1 MILKKIQLDKE
12 NIYKISI
19 SNNQLLLDIKD
30 RVEKKVPSSIIR
42 KSDGENV
49 VIGYKNVKGIRLIKY
64 LKKLRHF
71 NISYFN
77 ISFQKFFRKELINS
91 FHHADYI
98 GVPIKY
104 FYYGYTSS
112 VRKFEPRITE
122 YFSFNKQK
130 YVDNHFQL
138 EFIKLPNKNNLKNPI
153 AEQLISNKKI
163 GLISHF
169 NLNSFFLKF
178 NSKVL
183 FQKSIPKRDLRKF
196 NLKMSRKKYNDII
209 NFIKINANKVDIWYL
224 AAGAYAKPF
233 SNYIKKYN
241 GIAIDLGSVVD
252 TWANEFHSRK
262 FLRNEEWKN

>member
-1 MILKKIQLDKE
+1 MSNK
-12 NIYKISI
+12 NIYNVTTT
-19 SNNQLLLDIKD
+19 NNQLLLKIIN
-30 RVEKKVPSSIIR
+30 RVKNKIPTSIIR

-49 VIGYKNVKGIRLIKY
+49 IIGYNNIKGIKFRKY

-77 ISFQKFFRKELINS
+77 FSFQKFFRQELVNS
-91 FHHADYI
+91 FYNADYI

-112 VRKFEPRITE
+112 VRKFEPEITK
-122 YFSFNKQK
+122 YFSFNKKK

-138 EFIKLPNKNNLKNPI
+138 EFIKIPNKNSLNSPI
-153 AEQLISNKKI
+153 AEELISNKKI
-163 GLISHF
+163 GLITHF
-169 NLNSFFLKF
+169 NLNDFFLKF
-178 NSKVL
+178 NSKVKY
-183 FQKSIPKRDLRKF
+183 QISIPKRDLRKF
-196 NLKMSRKKYNDII
+196 NVKMNLKKYHNII
-209 NFIKINANKVDIWYL
+209 NFIKLNADKVDIWFL
-224 AAGAYAKPF
+224 SAGAYAKPF

-262 FLRNEEWKN
+262 FLKNKNWK